1 MGAQAAGAS
10 IDPDISA
17 DGRYVAFESEASNL
31 VRGDTNGAFDVFVR
45 DLGTGT
51 TSRLSVAGNRRP
63 ANDASYSAD
72 ISADGRYVAFHS
84 AASNL
89 VPGDTNGVDDVFL
102 RNR

>member
-45 DLGTGT
+45 ALDE
-51 TSRLSVAGNRRP
+51 
-63 ANDASYSAD
+63 
-72 ISADGRYVAFHS
+72 
-84 AASNL
+84 
-89 VPGDTNGVDDVFL
+89 
-102 RNR
+102 